1 MPISSALFY
10 RRRRRQPPPKSASRS
25 ATKSWPATSSA
36 LAASSASSVASS
48 PASKPTLTKKFSA
61 AEITDRQAK
70 GLCFKCHDKFV
81 SVHRDVC
88 KRLFCI
94 EVASNDGDDSDPTIS
109 IHALISIQSH
119 ATSTMQL
126 LVTIGGATLC
136 ALLDSGSMHNFI
148 DTVAAQHA
156 ASRSIA
162 PRAFT
167 PPSPMETACP
177 APVAAPTWPSPSP
190 MRTSTS
196 CAIDCPSD
204 RLTWS
209 LAYNGSSH

>member
-1 MPISSALFY
+1 
-10 RRRRRQPPPKSASRS
+10 
-25 ATKSWPATSSA
+25 
-36 LAASSASSVASS
+36 VASS
-48 PASKPTLTKKFSA
+48 PASKPTLTKKFFA

-109 IHALISIQSH
+109 IHALIGIQPH

-148 DTVAAQHA
+148 DTVVAQHA
-156 ASRSIA
+156 GITFHRTTGLHAAVANGDRLSCSGRCSDLAISIA
-162 PRAFT
+162 DEDFHIMCYRLSLGSFDMVLGIQWLE
-167 PPSPMETACP
+167 SLG
-177 APVAAPTWPSPSP
+177 PVLW
-190 MRTSTS
+190 
-196 CAIDCPSD
+196 DF
-204 RLTWS
+204 
-209 LAYNGSSH
+209 